1 METPYRLDGT
11 TVIVT
16 GASSGLGERFARTL
30 AGAGAKVGLLAR
42 RADRLEKLAADLG
55 PKALAVSCDVMDT
68 ASIAAAVDRV
78 EKELGPVDVL
88 VNNSGVTVTKRA
100 LDCTP
105 EDYDRIMGTNLRGS
119 FFMATE
125 VGRRMV
131 AGKRKGRIINVASS
145 LALKVIPMVSVYA
158 ISKAGVT
165 QMTKALALEWAR
177 YDINVNAIC
186 PGYIVT
192 ELNEEYWETE
202 GGRKLTEKLPKRR
215 VGVPADLDGILLLLA
230 AEAPSRMFNGAI
242 IAVDDGLWVT

>member
-11 TVIVT
+11 TAIVT

-177 YDINVNAIC
+177 YDININAIC

-215 VGVPADLDGILLLLA
+215 VGVPEDLDGILLLLA

>member
-11 TVIVT
+11 TAIVT

-242 IAVDDGLWVT
+242 VAVDDGLWVT

>member
-11 TVIVT
+11 TAIVT

-42 RADRLEKLAADLG
+42 RADRLEKLAAELG
-55 PKALAVSCDVMDT
+55 PGAMAVSCDVMDA
-68 ASIAAAVDRV
+68 ASIAAAVEQV
-78 EKELGPVDVL
+78 EKGLGPVDVL

-100 LDCTP
+100 IDCTP

-125 VGRRMV
+125 VARRMV
-131 AGKRKGRIINVASS
+131 SGKRKGRIINVASS

-192 ELNEEYWETE
+192 ELNEDYWQTE

-215 VGVPADLDGILLLLA
+215 VGEPADLDGILLLLA

>member
-11 TVIVT
+11 TAIVT

-42 RADRLEKLAADLG
+42 RADRLEKLAAELG
-55 PKALAVSCDVMDT
+55 PQALAVSCDVMDT
-68 ASIAAAVDRV
+68 ASIAAAVEQV
-78 EKELGPVDVL
+78 EKGLGPVDVL

-125 VGRRMV
+125 VARRMV
-131 AGKRKGRIINVASS
+131 TGKRKGRIINVASS

-192 ELNEEYWETE
+192 ELNEDYWQTE

-242 IAVDDGLWVT
+242 IAVDDGLWVS

>member
-11 TVIVT
+11 TAIVT

>member
-1 METPYRLDGT
+1 METPYRLDGVT
-11 TVIVT
+11 AIVT
-16 GASSGLGERFARTL
+16 GASSGLGERFARVL
-30 AGAGAKVGLLAR
+30 AGAGARVGLLAR
-42 RADRLEKLAADLG
+42 RADRLEKLAADIG
-55 PKALAVSCDVMDT
+55 SNALAVACDVMDT
-68 ASIAAAVDRV
+68 TSIAGAVDRV

-100 LDCTP
+100 LDCTS
-105 EDYDRIMGTNLRGS
+105 EDYDRIMGTNLRGA

-158 ISKAGVT
+158 MSKAGVT

-192 ELNEEYWETE
+192 ELNEEYWGTE